1 MRLGVMTSG
10 GDSPGMNAAIRAVVR
25 TAIHQ
30 DMGVVGI
37 MRGFL
42 GIACDAPDVK
52 DLDTDSV
59 SNILQR
65 GGTIL
70 KSGRC
75 PEMLTE
81 EGRERAAA
89 HLREAGVDVLLA
101 IGGNG
106 TMQGLQALLNHWNG
120 GLILLPGTIDNDCG
134 GTDYTIGYDTALNT
148 ALDSID
154 RIRDTAEAFDR
165 VFLVEVMGRHCGA
178 LAVGAAIAGGA
189 EEVIIPET
197 PTDLE
202 ALARRLIEGQKL
214 GRGTSIVVVSEHD
227 DAGNAPEI
235 AGWLGENYSI
245 DTRVCV
251 LGHTQRGGRPTADD
265 RILASRLGV
274 YAVRLAQETQGRVA
288 AVVGVRSDKVVTTP
302 LAEAVKEGGHLDPG
316 LADLVAELSR

>member
-1 MRLGVMTSG
+1 MRIGIMTSG
-10 GDSPGMNAAIRAVVR
+10 GDAPGMNAAVRAVVR
-25 TAIHQ
+25 TALHNGIEP
-30 DMGVVGI
+30 VGI

-42 GIACDAPDVK
+42 GIAGAVPDMRV
-52 DLDTDSV
+52 LDTSSV
-59 SNILQR
+59 SNILQL

-75 PEMLTE
+75 AETHTP
-81 EGRERAAA
+81 EGRDRAAG
-89 HLREAGVDVLLA
+89 HLREAGISVLLA

-106 TMQGLQALLNHWNG
+106 TMMGLVDMLDHWDG

-189 EEVIIPET
+189 EEVIVPET
-197 PTDLE
+197 ATDLE
-202 ALARRLIEGQKL
+202 ALADRLIQGQRA
-214 GRGTSIVVVSEHD
+214 GRGTSIVVVSEND
-227 DAGNAPEI
+227 EAGSATEI
-235 AGWLGENYSI
+235 AAWLSERHSI
-245 DTRVCV
+245 ETRVCV
-251 LGHTQRGGRPTADD
+251 LGHTQRGGRPTAND

-274 YAVRLAQETQGRVA
+274 YAVRLAKETQGRVA
-288 AVVGVRSDKVVTTP
+288 AVVGIRNDRVGTTP
-302 LAEAVKEGGHLDPG
+302 LAEAAKEGGRVDPS
-316 LADLVAELSR
+316 LAELVNELSR